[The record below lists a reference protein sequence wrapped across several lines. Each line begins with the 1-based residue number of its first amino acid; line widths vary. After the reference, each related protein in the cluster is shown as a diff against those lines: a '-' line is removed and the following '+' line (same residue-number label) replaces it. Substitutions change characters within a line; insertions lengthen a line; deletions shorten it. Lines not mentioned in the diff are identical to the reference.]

1 MICGL
6 NSEQSGSHTALHMEF
21 QNLCYPKLNVYIDK
35 ENRPF
40 VDDVPGETSQV
51 CHMFLYVYPRVLVQ
65 VTLLLMI
72 SSFWVE
78 TTGS

>member
-1 MICGL
+1 
-6 NSEQSGSHTALHMEF
+6 MEF
-21 QNLCYPKLNVYIDK
+21 QNPCYPRVNAYIGE

-65 VTLLLMI
+65 FTLLLMI
-72 SSFWVE
+72 SLFLVE